1 MKKYFNIIVI
11 LFLAICCSSCLDA
24 NLEELDTYEGK
35 EISGVVGVYHR
46 YYDDSYIHNGSGEQ
60 AVKQANL
67 SVADIL
73 IDKEGGTCTFSVSV
87 PGNFPKG
94 EAEKVSSQAL
104 VVIVNIST
112 AAIVSPIEGAPQ
124 FGKPGDWS
132 KPNRYKVKA
141 ANGDEQIWTVSLTF
155 K

>member
-35 EISGVVGVYHR
+35 EITGVVGVYHR

-94 EAEKVSSQAL
+94 EAEKS
-104 VVIVNIST
+104 
-112 AAIVSPIEGAPQ
+112 AARH
-124 FGKPGDWS
+124 W
-132 KPNRYKVKA
+132 
-141 ANGDEQIWTVSLTF
+141 L
-155 K
+155 

>member
-1 MKKYFNIIVI
+1 MSWV
-11 LFLAICCSSCLDA
+11 C
-24 NLEELDTYEGK
+24 
-35 EISGVVGVYHR
+35 HR

-67 SVADIL
+67 SVANVQ
-73 IDKEGGTCTFSVSV
+73 IDKEAGTCTFSVSI
-87 PGNFPKG
+87 PSNFPKD
-94 EAEKVSSQAL
+94 EAGKVRSQAL
-104 VVIVNIST
+104 AVIVNIST
-112 AAIVSPIEGAPQ
+112 AAIISPIEGAPQ

-141 ANGDEQIWTVSLTF
+141 ANGDEQIWTVSLTL

>member
-35 EISGVVGVYHR
+35 EITGVVGVYHR

-73 IDKEGGTCTFSVSV
+73 IDKE
-87 PGNFPKG
+87 
-94 EAEKVSSQAL
+94 AEL
-104 VVIVNIST
+104 VRSAYPYLET
-112 AAIVSPIEGAPQ
+112 SRKAKQKKSAARH
-124 FGKPGDWS
+124 W
-132 KPNRYKVKA
+132 
-141 ANGDEQIWTVSLTF
+141 L
-155 K
+155 

>member
-1 MKKYFNIIVI
+1 
-11 LFLAICCSSCLDA
+11 
-24 NLEELDTYEGK
+24 
-35 EISGVVGVYHR
+35 
-46 YYDDSYIHNGSGEQ
+46 
-60 AVKQANL
+60 
-67 SVADIL
+67 
-73 IDKEGGTCTFSVSV
+73 
-87 PGNFPKG
+87 
-94 EAEKVSSQAL
+94 
-104 VVIVNIST
+104 VIVNIST